1 MRFSRIAIV
10 SVLVLALCCS
20 FAMPAFAKHGGS
32 GSSQGATGGWG
43 GAAPENPGAWA
54 SGQHPHATGVESSGI
69 VEYVK
74 TILIVMS
81 LL

>member
-1 MRFSRIAIV
+1 MKLSRIAIV

-20 FAMPAFAKHGGS
+20 FAMPAFAKHGGT
-32 GSSQGATGGWG
+32 GTSQGISGWG

-54 SGQHPHATGVESSGI
+54 SGQHPHATGVESSSI
-69 VEYVK
+69 VECVK
-74 TILIVMS
+74 TILIVMY